1 MPVPNTNRSSELSSW
16 ESKSLPKR
24 SPQMLQNGARNSNQI
39 MLMIQQTAEQTEMTH
54 NLFNARF
61 KVMDIILAGPKQL

>member
-1 MPVPNTNRSSELSSW
+1 
-16 ESKSLPKR
+16 
-24 SPQMLQNGARNSNQI
+24 
-39 MLMIQQTAEQTEMTH
+39 MIQQTAEQTEMTH